1 MKRSLVLLLALLGGG
16 FAQQLPT
23 GQTWTL
29 YRTGRGAQ
37 HDTLLRARKPTIR
50 FENGRVTGNAGCNS
64 YFGGYQARAASLQLG
79 PLGATKKACVFPAE
93 GLLEAHFLNSL
104 AKVKR
109 YGVSNGFLVL
119 YTTDRE
125 TLAFRR
131 SN

>member
-1 MKRSLVLLLALLGGG
+1 MKRLLALSLALLGVS
-16 FAQQLPT
+16 FAQSVPT

-29 YRTGRGAQ
+29 YRTGRGTQ
-37 HDTLLRARKPTIR
+37 YDTLLRARKPTIK
-50 FENGRVTGNAGCNS
+50 FENGRVTGDAGCNT
-64 YFGGYQARAASLQLG
+64 YFGGYTARASALKLG

-93 GLLEAHFLNSL
+93 GLLEARFLNSL

-125 TLAFRR
+125 TLTFRR
-131 SN
+131 SK